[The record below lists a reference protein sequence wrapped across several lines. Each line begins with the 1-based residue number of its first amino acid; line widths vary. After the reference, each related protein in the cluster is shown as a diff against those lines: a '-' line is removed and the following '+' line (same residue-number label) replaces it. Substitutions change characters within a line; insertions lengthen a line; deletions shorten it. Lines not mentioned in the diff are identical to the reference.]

1 MGNYEVVREIF
12 NLCSGNQM
20 RDVFIDEVETDDPL
34 AWLKSQFA
42 GKEVEITL
50 TRQEGN
56 TRIYEV
62 MEAGLRQRF
71 SFTGD

>member
-42 GKEVEITL
+42 GKDVEITL
-50 TRQEGN
+50 THQEGN